1 VIKEIASIKLDTECV
16 KMQINY
22 EIERIQTEKSR
33 NNDQIECEVIEE
45 NPTQTEKEVVEEKS
59 SAAQTQTNVEIID
72 KIPAESLPPTDY
84 SSSLFGFQL
93 LSPQKSVQTT
103 PISTNI
109 GFSFG
114 EDLQEKN
121 TPTDSKANP
130 FSSDSFFGNSSP
142 KTHSLNDPVVSNID
156 PIFGNFGQNFG
167 QNSPKNDSP
176 FNFNFGNTS
185 NESNGSN
192 SPLMWK

>member
-1 VIKEIASIKLDTECV
+1 
-16 KMQINY
+16 MQINY

-33 NNDQIECEVIEE
+33 NNDQIESEVIEE
-45 NPTQTEKEVVEEKS
+45 NVTQTEKQVVEEKDS
-59 SAAQTQTNVEIID
+59 VAQNQTNVEISD
-72 KIPAESLPPTDY
+72 KTSAESLPPTDY

-109 GFSFG
+109 GFSFA
-114 EDLQEKN
+114 EDSQEKN
-121 TPTDSKANP
+121 PPTDSKAIP

-142 KTHSLNDPVVSNID
+142 KTSSFNDPVVPNID
-156 PIFGNFGQNFG
+156 PIFGNFG